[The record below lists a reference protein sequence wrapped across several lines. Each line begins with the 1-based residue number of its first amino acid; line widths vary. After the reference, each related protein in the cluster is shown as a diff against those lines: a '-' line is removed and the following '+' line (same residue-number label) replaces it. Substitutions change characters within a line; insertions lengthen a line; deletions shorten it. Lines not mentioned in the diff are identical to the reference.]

1 MSPLLPVIGVAALLF
16 ATTNVDDLFV
26 LVAFFADPAFRPRQV
41 VLGQLLGI
49 GTLVAIS
56 LVGSLLALVA
66 PAEYIGLL
74 GILPFG
80 MGALGLARMLRG
92 SGGEAGEAGEAG
104 GAGEGAAPAG
114 GHRRVVAVALVTIAN
129 GGDNIGAYVPVFAT
143 RTPAELAA
151 TVLVFL
157 LMTAVWCLVAHAL
170 VAHPRLG
177 PVIRRVGAP
186 LTPFVLMGIGVLIV
200 VESGA
205 YQLVGRV
212 V

>member
-1 MSPLLPVIGVAALLF
+1 MSQLLPVLGVATLLF

-41 VLGQLLGI
+41 VMGQFLGI
-49 GTLVAIS
+49 GTLIAIS

-66 PAEYIGLL
+66 PPEYIGLL

-80 MGALGLARMLRG
+80 LGAMRLVKLIRG
-92 SGGEAGEAGEAG
+92 SGGEAGEAGER
-104 GAGEGAAPAG
+104 AAPAG

-129 GGDNIGAYVPVFAT
+129 GGDNLGAYVPVFAT
-143 RTPAELAA
+143 RTPVELAA

-157 LMTAVWCLVAHAL
+157 LMTAVWCFVGHAL

-177 PVIRRVGAP
+177 PVLRRVGAP

-200 VESGA
+200 VESKA
-205 YQLVGRV
+205 YQLV
-212 V
+212 